1 MAEAAAVAGPATPKL
16 LALHGNIPPP
26 ESGLG
31 TAGTYGSRWLAA
43 KGAGVTSVYRDS
55 TELVFAA
62 FDYRKSIAYLQEACR
77 PDWTE
82 LDTLS
87 R

>member
-16 LALHGNIPPP
+16 LALDGNIPPP

-31 TAGTYGSRWLAA
+31 IAGTYGSRWLAA

-55 TELVFAA
+55 TKLVFAA

-77 PDWTE
+77 PNWTD

-87 R
+87 K

>member
-43 KGAGVTSVYRDS
+43 KGAGVTSRGMS
-55 TELVFAA
+55 TG
-62 FDYRKSIAYLQEACR
+62 
-77 PDWTE
+77 
-82 LDTLS
+82 LDGTRYIFNGCS
-87 R
+87 GG